1 MLRRNSKKTVGTFF
15 CNYRGVRTHIFW
27 RLCPDRVCRLH
38 HCLANSGTFQDLA
51 LRFTGLSRTNL
62 IFQDFPGPGNF
73 TNTIPR
79 LSRSLNLD
87 FQDFLGPIS
96 FSRTFQVMEILQTR
110 FQDFSRGVG
119 ALPTATNL
127 SRRVVGSRVVGI
139 NRIQP
144 LLFVEKHRLVVEI
157 GKQMPRLVP
166 RRVVL
171 RGVLVVLNDL
181 WDWRF
186 VDAVQTLVP
195 LAQLTVASA
204 RQHRQKGDILHTHT
218 HTAV

>member
-1 MLRRNSKKTVGTFF
+1 
-15 CNYRGVRTHIFW
+15 
-27 RLCPDRVCRLH
+27 
-38 HCLANSGTFQDLA
+38 
-51 LRFTGLSRTNL
+51 
-62 IFQDFPGPGNF
+62 
-73 TNTIPR
+73 
-79 LSRSLNLD
+79 
-87 FQDFLGPIS
+87 
-96 FSRTFQVMEILQTR
+96 MEILQTR

-181 WDWRF
+181 WD
-186 VDAVQTLVP
+186 
-195 LAQLTVASA
+195 
-204 RQHRQKGDILHTHT
+204 
-218 HTAV
+218 